1 MLMIKEEI
9 SQPVKECDSEYFSV
23 ELLGADE

>member
-9 SQPVKECDSEYFSV
+9 SQQVKECDSEYFSV

>member
-9 SQPVKECDSEYFSV
+9 SQPVKEYDSEYFSV